1 MLMFQMFVYRKITKN
16 KFKYEN
22 TVIVIVD
29 IIFGHDQKYIP
40 GHYFFGQIKLLAK
53 TYH

>member
-1 MLMFQMFVYRKITKN
+1 MLMFQMFVDGKITKN

-22 TVIVIVD
+22 TVIVN
-29 IIFGHDQKYIP
+29 IILGHDQKYIP
-40 GHYFFGQIKLLAK
+40 GHYFFGQTKLLSK